1 MLNDM
6 NMKKRAPLIRPFRHI
21 TIADVPQVGGKNASL
36 GEMFR
41 RLTPKGIRVPD
52 GFATTSAA
60 YWRFLA
66 ASGLRKKIKET
77 LAGLDVHDIRDL
89 YARGAAVRKMILEAP
104 LPKDVEKAIRTSYAD
119 LCKRSGGQV
128 DVAVRSSATAE
139 DLPGASFAGQQ
150 ESYLNIRGEDAL
162 LLTVRRCYASLF
174 TDRAIVYRVEQG
186 FSHLKVALSVGVQ
199 RMVRSDLASAG
210 VMFTI
215 DTESGFRDA
224 VVINAAYGLGESVV
238 QGRVNPD
245 QYTVFK
251 PLLGKAKCPIIGRT
265 IGSKAIRIAYGKSG
279 GVKTLSVPAAAR
291 VRSCLTDKEILTLAD
306 WGTRIEVHYSKH
318 AKHHQPMDIEWAK
331 DGKTGK
337 LFIVQARP
345 ETISTARD
353 PNVLEEYVLT
363 KKGRLLVDG
372 LAIGSKIGAGRVHV
386 IKDAKGIKKFR
397 PGDVLVTRMTDPD
410 WVPIMKQ
417 ASAIITDSGGR
428 TSHAAIVSRELG
440 TPAVVGTGK
449 ATSVLRNG
457 MPVTVT
463 CAEGDEGRV
472 YAGILPFHVR
482 RVSLKKIK
490 EPKTHVMMNI
500 GDPRRAFEFAQIPS
514 AGIGLARTEFIFTE
528 YIKVHPLALVHFK
541 DLRDPALRKK
551 IEAIT
556 AGYDDKKQFLVD
568 RLADGIA
575 HLAAAF
581 YPNDVIVR
589 TSDFKTNEYA
599 ALLGGQAY
607 EPVEANPMIGWRGA
621 SRYYDPKY
629 KEAFALEC
637 KAIKK
642 VREEM
647 GLTNVVVMIPF
658 CRTPEE
664 GRRVLATMK
673 AAGLPQGKN
682 KLRVYVMVEIP
693 SNIIQAEAFADIFD
707 GFSIGSNDLTQLTLG
722 VDRDSEIVRRLY
734 DEHDEA
740 VLASIRSVIRAAK
753 KKKVKIGIC
762 GQAPSDDPTFAE
774 FLVREGIDSI
784 SLNPDTV
791 LPTRL
796 RIAAMEQKLRRR
808 RSKK

>member
-1 MLNDM
+1 
-6 NMKKRAPLIRPFRHI
+6 
-21 TIADVPQVGGKNASL
+21 
-36 GEMFR
+36 
-41 RLTPKGIRVPD
+41 
-52 GFATTSAA
+52 
-60 YWRFLA
+60 
-66 ASGLRKKIKET
+66 
-77 LAGLDVHDIRDL
+77 
-89 YARGAAVRKMILEAP
+89 
-104 LPKDVEKAIRTSYAD
+104 
-119 LCKRSGGQV
+119 
-128 DVAVRSSATAE
+128 
-139 DLPGASFAGQQ
+139 
-150 ESYLNIRGEDAL
+150 
-162 LLTVRRCYASLF
+162 
-174 TDRAIVYRVEQG
+174 
-186 FSHLKVALSVGVQ
+186 
-199 RMVRSDLASAG
+199 
-210 VMFTI
+210 
-215 DTESGFRDA
+215 
-224 VVINAAYGLGESVV
+224 
-238 QGRVNPD
+238 
-245 QYTVFK
+245 
-251 PLLGKAKCPIIGRT
+251 
-265 IGSKAIRIAYGKSG
+265 
-279 GVKTLSVPAAAR
+279 
-291 VRSCLTDKEILTLAD
+291 
-306 WGTRIEVHYSKH
+306 
-318 AKHHQPMDIEWAK
+318 
-331 DGKTGK
+331 
-337 LFIVQARP
+337 
-345 ETISTARD
+345 
-353 PNVLEEYVLT
+353 
-363 KKGRLLVDG
+363 
-372 LAIGSKIGAGRVHV
+372 
-386 IKDAKGIKKFR
+386 
-397 PGDVLVTRMTDPD
+397 
-410 WVPIMKQ
+410 
-417 ASAIITDSGGR
+417 
-428 TSHAAIVSRELG
+428 
-440 TPAVVGTGK
+440 VVGTGN
-449 ATSVLRNG
+449 ATSLLRSG

-472 YAGILPFHVR
+472 YAGILPFRVK

-514 AGIGLARTEFIFTE
+514 SGIGLARTEFIFTE

-541 DLRDPALRKK
+541 DLRDPALRRK
-551 IEAIT
+551 IEVIT

-664 GRRVLATMK
+664 GKRVLATMK
-673 AAGLPQGKN
+673 AAGLPQGK
-682 KLRVYVMVEIP
+682 KGLRVYVMVEIP

-734 DEHDEA
+734 DEFDEA

-753 KKKVKIGIC
+753 KKHVKIGIC
-762 GQAPSDDPTFAE
+762 GQAPSDDPKFAE